1 MFISLNEND
10 QRMILVAGIF
20 RKEVTSTVMWMLNYG
35 IKVQSE
41 AELIIDAYR
50 LRKKDIGYYINE
62 KESGVI

>member
-1 MFISLNEND
+1 
-10 QRMILVAGIF
+10 
-20 RKEVTSTVMWMLNYG
+20 MWMLNYG

-50 LRKKDIGYYINE
+50 LRIKDIGYYINE